1 MPPARLG
8 PPPTASE
15 DLRARVP
22 APMLTALEITLLL
35 LAASI
40 VSVLLLR
47 AVGMPALVAYLLVGV
62 VLGPYAG
69 NLAANSDAVHTLAE
83 LGVVFLMFTLGL
95 EFNLSKLSAMRRF
108 VFGLGSAQ
116 VVTTIGVAMLAAALL
131 PAAWIAVAM
140 PGGLDWRGALALG
153 GAVAMS
159 STALVSKLLAERHAL
174 ETDHGR
180 RVFAVLLFQDLALIP
195 LLIVIPALG
204 GGRDDWWLPVGWA
217 LAKAAVLLVVL
228 LRFGPP
234 LMQGWFLRVARQ
246 RSHELFTLNILLAA
260 LLFAWLTK
268 KAGLSMELGAFV
280 AGMLISETEY
290 RYQVEEDIKPFRD
303 ILLGLFFITIGMKL
317 DLGVV
322 LGSWPLVALYL
333 TLPILLKFAIVV
345 AVARAMGDSAPVAIR
360 SGVWLAQAGE
370 FAFVLLALAADSSLL
385 APATLQP
392 MLAAMLL
399 SMLASPWLIARADW
413 LALRV
418 SNEEWLQRSLD
429 LQKIAARSL
438 SRDRHVV
445 ICGYGRSGQS
455 LAHVLEAEKVP
466 FVALDLDPDR
476 VREAASAGESVVYGD
491 ATRRETLLAA
501 GVHRASVL
509 VVTYDDTPTAIR
521 LLHQVRALA
530 PQLPVVVRTATD
542 ADLERLREAG
552 ATEVVPEVVEGSL
565 MLASHA
571 LALTGAPLA
580 RVLRRI
586 RAIRE
591 DRYSLLRGWFH
602 GADDREAET
611 IETDHQRLH
620 AVTLLAGSAAVGRA
634 LSSLPLDGCEV
645 SALVRGG
652 RRQREWPD
660 DLRLQPGDT
669 LVLAGTVEQVNAAE
683 ARLLRP

>member
-1 MPPARLG
+1 
-8 PPPTASE
+8 
-15 DLRARVP
+15 
-22 APMLTALEITLLL
+22 MLSALEITLLL
-35 LAASI
+35 LLASI
-40 VSVLLLR
+40 VAVLLLR

-69 NLAANSDAVHTLAE
+69 NLAANTAAVHTLAE

-95 EFNLSKLSAMRRF
+95 EFNLAKLSAMRRF

-116 VVTTIGVAMLAAALL
+116 VLATIVAVMLTMIVL
-131 PAAWIAVAM
+131 PAAWLGWLM
-140 PGGLDWRGALALG
+140 PAELDWRGALALG

-204 GGRDDWWLPVGWA
+204 NGDAQWWVSVAWA
-217 LAKAAVLLVVL
+217 LAKAAALLVVL
-228 LRFGPP
+228 LRFGQP
-234 LMQGWFLRVARQ
+234 LMHHWFLRVARQ

-290 RYQVEEDIKPFRD
+290 RHQVEEDIKPFRD

-317 DLGVV
+317 ELAVV
-322 LGSWPLVALYL
+322 LESWHQVALYA
-333 TLPILLKFAIVV
+333 TLPIVLKFGLVV
-345 AVARAMGDSAPVAIR
+345 AIARAMGDSAPVAIR
-360 SGVWLAQAGE
+360 TGVWLAQAGE
-370 FAFVLLALAADSSLL
+370 FAFVLLALAADSALIPQ
-385 APATLQP
+385 AELQP
-392 MLAAMLL
+392 VMAAMLL
-399 SMLASPWLIARADW
+399 SLLASPWLIGRADW

-418 SNEEWLQRSLD
+418 SQQEWLERSLQ
-429 LQKIAARSL
+429 LQTIAARSL
-438 SRDRHVV
+438 SRDRHII

-501 GVHRASVL
+501 GIHRASVL
-509 VVTYDDTPTAIR
+509 VVTYDDTPAAER
-521 LLHQVRALA
+521 LLARVRELA
-530 PQLPVVVRTATD
+530 PQLPVVIRTATD
-542 ADLERLREAG
+542 ADLDRLRAAG

-571 LALTGAPLA
+571 LALAGTPLA

-586 RAIRE
+586 RTIRE
-591 DRYSLLRGWFH
+591 DRYTLLRGYFH
-602 GADDREAET
+602 GADDQESET
-611 IETDHQRLH
+611 IESDHLRLH
-620 AVTLLAGSAAVGRA
+620 AVTVPAGAGLVGQPLSA
-634 LSSLPLDGCEV
+634 LPLEGCTL

-652 RRQREWPD
+652 RRQLEWPR
-660 DLRLQPGDT
+660 DLALQAGDT
-669 LVLAGTVEQVNAAE
+669 LVLSGTVEQVGAAE
-683 ARLLRP
+683 VRLLRA

>member
-1 MPPARLG
+1 
-8 PPPTASE
+8 
-15 DLRARVP
+15 
-22 APMLTALEITLLL
+22 MLTALEVTLLL

-40 VSVLLLR
+40 VAVLLLR
-47 AVGMPALVAYLLVGV
+47 GLGMPALVAYLMVGV

-69 NLAANSDAVHTLAE
+69 NLAANTDAVHLLAE

-116 VVTTIGVAMLAAALL
+116 VFATIGAVMLVAVVM
-131 PAAWIAVAM
+131 PAAWLAWAL
-140 PGGLDWRGALALG
+140 PGGLDWRGALVLG
-153 GAVAMS
+153 SAVAMS
-159 STALVSKLLAERHAL
+159 STALVSKLLAERRAL
-174 ETDHGR
+174 ETEHGR
-180 RVFAVLLFQDLALIP
+180 RIFAVLLFQDLALIP

-204 GGRDDWWLPVGWA
+204 GGQADWWMPVGFA
-217 LAKAAVLLVVL
+217 LAKAALLLVVL

-234 LMQGWFLRVARQ
+234 LMHHWFLRVARQ

-260 LLFAWLTK
+260 LFFAWLTK

-290 RYQVEEDIKPFRD
+290 RHQVEEDIKPFRD

-322 LGSWPLVALYL
+322 LQSWPLVLACT
-333 TLPILLKFAIVV
+333 TLPILLKFGLVV
-345 AVARAMGDSAPVAIR
+345 AISRAMGDPAPIAIR
-360 SGVWLAQAGE
+360 TGVWLAQAGE
-370 FAFVLLALAADSSLL
+370 FAFVLLALAADSTLL
-385 APATLQP
+385 APDMLQP

-399 SMLASPWLIARADW
+399 SMLASPWLIGRADW
-413 LALRV
+413 IALRV
-418 SNEEWLQRSLD
+418 SQQEWLQRSLQ
-429 LQKIAARSL
+429 LQTIAARSL
-438 SRDRHVV
+438 SRDRHIL

-455 LAHVLEAEKVP
+455 LAHVLEAERVP

-509 VVTYDDTPTAIR
+509 VVTYDDTPTALR
-521 LLHQVRALA
+521 LLRLVRVLA
-530 PQLPVVVRTATD
+530 PQLPVVGRSATV
-542 ADLERLREAG
+542 AVLERLREAG

-571 LALTGAPLA
+571 LALNGVPLA

-586 RAIRE
+586 RSVRE
-591 DRYSLLRGWFH
+591 DRYSLLRGYFH
-602 GADDREAET
+602 GADDQETET
-611 IETDHQRLH
+611 IEADHLRLH
-620 AVTLLAGSAAVGRA
+620 AVTVVAGASAVGQPLSA
-634 LSSLPLDGCEV
+634 LALEGCSI

-652 RRQREWPD
+652 RRRLEWPA
-660 DLRLQPGDT
+660 DLAVEAGDT
-669 LVLAGTVEQVNAAE
+669 LVLSGTVEQVSSAE
-683 ARLLRP
+683 TRLQRAGTPSRP

>member
-1 MPPARLG
+1 
-8 PPPTASE
+8 
-15 DLRARVP
+15 
-22 APMLTALEITLLL
+22 MLTALEITLLL

-40 VSVLLLR
+40 VAVLLLR

-69 NLAANSDAVHTLAE
+69 NLAANTDAVHTLAE

-95 EFNLSKLSAMRRF
+95 EFNLSKLGAMRRF
-108 VFGLGSAQ
+108 VLGLGSAQ

-204 GGRDDWWLPVGWA
+204 GGRDDWLLPVGWA

-268 KAGLSMELGAFV
+268 QAGLSMELGAFV

-360 SGVWLAQAGE
+360 TGVWLAQAGE
-370 FAFVLLALAADSSLL
+370 FAFVLLALAADSALL

-399 SMLASPWLIARADW
+399 SMLASPWLIGRADW

-418 SNEEWLQRSLD
+418 SNQEWLQRSLD

-611 IETDHQRLH
+611 IEIDHQRLH
-620 AVTLLAGSAAVGRA
+620 AVTLLAGSAAVGRP
-634 LSSLPLDGCEV
+634 LSSLTLDGCEV

-652 RRQREWPD
+652 RRQREWPE

-669 LVLAGTVEQVNAAE
+669 LVLAGTVEQVHAAE

>member
-1 MPPARLG
+1 
-8 PPPTASE
+8 
-15 DLRARVP
+15 
-22 APMLTALEITLLL
+22 MLTALEITLLL

-40 VSVLLLR
+40 VAVLLLR

-69 NLAANSDAVHTLAE
+69 NLAANTDAVHTLAE

-95 EFNLSKLSAMRRF
+95 EFNLSKLGAMRRF
-108 VFGLGSAQ
+108 VLGLGSAQ

-204 GGRDDWWLPVGWA
+204 GGRDDWLLPVGWA

-268 KAGLSMELGAFV
+268 QAGLSMELGAFV

-360 SGVWLAQAGE
+360 TGVWLAQAGE
-370 FAFVLLALAADSSLL
+370 FAFVLLALAADSALL

-399 SMLASPWLIARADW
+399 SMLASPWLIGRADW

-418 SNEEWLQRSLD
+418 SNQEWLQRSLD

-611 IETDHQRLH
+611 IEIDHQRLH
-620 AVTLLAGSAAVGRA
+620 AVTLLAGSAAVGRP
-634 LSSLPLDGCEV
+634 LSSLTLDGCEV

-652 RRQREWPD
+652 RRQREWPEE
-660 DLRLQPGDT
+660 LRLQPGDT
-669 LVLAGTVEQVNAAE
+669 LVLAGTVEQVHAAE

>member
-1 MPPARLG
+1 
-8 PPPTASE
+8 
-15 DLRARVP
+15 
-22 APMLTALEITLLL
+22 MLSALEVTLLL

-40 VSVLLLR
+40 VAVLLLR
-47 AVGMPALVAYLLVGV
+47 FLGMPALVAYLLVGV
-62 VLGPYAG
+62 VLGPWAG
-69 NLAANSDAVHTLAE
+69 NLAADTPAVHTLAE

-95 EFNLSKLSAMRRF
+95 EFNLSKLRTMRRF
-108 VFGLGSAQ
+108 VLGLGSAQ
-116 VVTTIGVAMLAAALL
+116 VAATIVAVMLAVVLL
-131 PAAWIAVAM
+131 PLMLPAGMLPADV
-140 PGGLDWRGALALG
+140 DWRGALALG

-204 GGRDDWWLPVGWA
+204 SGQADWWKAIGWA

-234 LMQGWFLRVARQ
+234 LMHHWFLRVARQ

-268 KAGLSMELGAFV
+268 QAGLSMELGAFV

-317 DLGVV
+317 DLAVV
-322 LGSWPLVALYL
+322 MQSWGQVAIYA
-333 TLPILLKFAIVV
+333 TLPILLKFGLVV
-345 AVARAMGDSAPVAIR
+345 AIARAMGDPAPVAIR
-360 SGVWLAQAGE
+360 TGVWLAQAGE
-370 FAFVLLALAADSSLL
+370 FAFVLLALAADSTLVP
-385 APATLQP
+385 PAALQP

-399 SMLASPWLIARADW
+399 SMLASPWLIGRADW

-418 SNEEWLQRSLD
+418 SQQEWLQRSLQ
-429 LQKIAARSL
+429 LQTIAQRSL
-438 SRDRHVV
+438 SRDRHIL

-509 VVTYDDTPTAIR
+509 VITYDDTPEAIR
-521 LLHQVRALA
+521 LLRLVRSLA
-530 PQLPVVVRTATD
+530 PQLPVVVRTSTD
-542 ADLERLREAG
+542 ADLERLRDAG
-552 ATEVVPEVVEGSL
+552 ATEVVPEVIEGSL

-571 LALTGAPLA
+571 LALNGAPLA

-586 RAIRE
+586 RSIRE
-591 DRYSLLRGWFH
+591 DRYSLLRGYFH
-602 GADDREAET
+602 GADDHEIET
-611 IETDHQRLH
+611 IESDHLRLH
-620 AVTLLAGSAAVGRA
+620 AVTVPATSTSVGCP
-634 LSSLPLDGCEV
+634 LSRLPLEGCTV
-645 SALVRGG
+645 TALVRGG
-652 RRQREWPD
+652 RRRLDIPA
-660 DLRLQPGDT
+660 DLVLEGGDT
-669 LVLAGTVEQVNAAE
+669 LVLSGTVEQVNAAE
-683 ARLLRP
+683 ARLVRD

>member
-1 MPPARLG
+1 
-8 PPPTASE
+8 
-15 DLRARVP
+15 
-22 APMLTALEITLLL
+22 MLTALEITLLL

-40 VSVLLLR
+40 VAVPLLR
-47 AVGMPALVAYLLVGV
+47 ALGMPALVAYLLVGV
-62 VLGPYAG
+62 VLGPWAG
-69 NLAANSDAVHTLAE
+69 NLSANSAAVHTLAE

-95 EFNLSKLSAMRRF
+95 EFNLSKLTAMRRF
-108 VFGLGSAQ
+108 VFGLGSLQ
-116 VVTTIGVAMLAAALL
+116 VAATIAAVVAAVVLL
-131 PAAWIAVAM
+131 PGAWIAQVL
-140 PGGLDWRGALALG
+140 PGGVDWRGALVLG

-174 ETDHGR
+174 ETEHGR
-180 RVFAVLLFQDLALIP
+180 RVVAVLLFQDLALIP

-204 GGRDDWWLPVGWA
+204 GGQDDWWLPLGWA

-234 LMQGWFLRVARQ
+234 LMRHWFLRVARQ
-246 RSHELFTLNILLAA
+246 RSHELFTLNILLAV
-260 LLFAWLTK
+260 LLFPWLTK
-268 KAGLSMELGAFV
+268 QAGLSMELGAFV

-322 LGSWPLVALYL
+322 LESWPLVLACA
-333 TLPILLKFAIVV
+333 TLPILLKFGLVV
-345 AVARAMGDSAPVAIR
+345 AASRLMGDAAPVAIR
-360 SGVWLAQAGE
+360 TGVWLAQAGE
-370 FAFVLLALAADSSLL
+370 FAFVLLALAVDSSLI
-385 APATLQP
+385 APSTLQP

-399 SMLASPWLIARADW
+399 SMLASPWLIGRADW

-418 SNEEWLQRSLD
+418 TQQEWLQRSLQ
-429 LQKIAARSL
+429 LQTIAARSL
-438 SRDRHVV
+438 SRDRHIL

-455 LAHVLEAEKVP
+455 LAHVLEAEQVP

-476 VREAASAGESVVYGD
+476 VREAACAGESVVYGD

-509 VVTYDDTPTAIR
+509 VVTYDDTAGAVR
-521 LLHQVRALA
+521 LLHLVRALA
-530 PQLPVVVRTATD
+530 PQLPVVVRTSTD
-542 ADLERLREAG
+542 ADLERLLEAG
-552 ATEVVPEVVEGSL
+552 ATEVVPEIVEGSL

-571 LALTGAPLA
+571 LALNGVPLA

-591 DRYSLLRGWFH
+591 GRYSLLRGYFH
-602 GADDREAET
+602 GADDREGET
-611 IETDHQRLH
+611 IEIDHLRLH
-620 AVTLLAGSAAVGRA
+620 AVTVPVAAAVVGQRLA
-634 LSSLPLDGCEV
+634 DLPLEGCAI

-652 RRQREWPD
+652 RRRLEWPD
-660 DLRLQPGDT
+660 ALTLLSGDT
-669 LVLAGTVEQVNAAE
+669 LVLSGTVEQVNAAE
-683 ARLLRP
+683 ARLVRTGAPVRP

>member
-1 MPPARLG
+1 
-8 PPPTASE
+8 
-15 DLRARVP
+15 
-22 APMLTALEITLLL
+22 MLTALEITLLL

-40 VSVLLLR
+40 VAVLLLR

-69 NLAANSDAVHTLAE
+69 NLAANTDAVHTLAE

-95 EFNLSKLSAMRRF
+95 EFNLSKLGAMRRF
-108 VFGLGSAQ
+108 VLGLGSAQ

-204 GGRDDWWLPVGWA
+204 GGRDDWLLPVGWA
-217 LAKAAVLLVVL
+217 LAKAALLLVVL

-268 KAGLSMELGAFV
+268 QAGLSMELGAFV

-360 SGVWLAQAGE
+360 TGVWLAQAGE
-370 FAFVLLALAADSSLL
+370 FAFVLLALAADSALL

-399 SMLASPWLIARADW
+399 SMLASPWLIGRADW

-418 SNEEWLQRSLD
+418 SNQEWLQRSLD

-571 LALTGAPLA
+571 LALTGVPLA

-611 IETDHQRLH
+611 IEIDHQRLH
-620 AVTLLAGSAAVGRA
+620 AVTLLAGSAAVGRP
-634 LSSLPLDGCEV
+634 LSSLTLDGCEV

-652 RRQREWPD
+652 RRQREWPE

-669 LVLAGTVEQVNAAE
+669 LVLAGTVEQVHAAE

>member
-1 MPPARLG
+1 
-8 PPPTASE
+8 
-15 DLRARVP
+15 
-22 APMLTALEITLLL
+22 MLTALEVTLLL

-40 VSVLLLR
+40 AAVLLLR
-47 AVGMPALVAYLLVGV
+47 AFGMPALVAYLLVGV

-69 NLAANSDAVHTLAE
+69 NLAANTEAVHTLAE

-95 EFNLSKLSAMRRF
+95 EFSLPKLVAMRRF
-108 VFGLGSAQ
+108 VLGLGSMQ
-116 VVTTIGVAMLAAALL
+116 VLATIGAVMLVAVLL
-131 PAAWIAVAM
+131 PAAWLAVVL

-153 GAVAMS
+153 GALAMS
-159 STALVSKLLAERHAL
+159 STALVSKMLAERREL
-174 ETDHGR
+174 ESEHGK

-204 GGRDDWWLPVGWA
+204 NGEGDWWMAIGWA

-317 DLGVV
+317 DLAVV
-322 LGSWPLVALYL
+322 LQSWQLVLLYA
-333 TLPILLKFAIVV
+333 TLPILLKFGLVALIV
-345 AVARAMGDSAPVAIR
+345 RGMRDTAPTAIR
-360 SGVWLAQAGE
+360 CGVWLAQAGE
-370 FAFVLLALAADSSLL
+370 FGFVLLALAADSRLL
-385 APATLQP
+385 AGPMLQP
-392 MLAAMLL
+392 VLAAMLL
-399 SMLASPWLIARADW
+399 SMLASPWLIGRADW
-413 LALRV
+413 LAMRV
-418 SNEEWLQRSLD
+418 SGQEWLQRSLQ
-429 LQKIAARSL
+429 LQTIAARSF
-438 SRDRHVV
+438 SRDRHII

-476 VREAASAGESVVYGD
+476 VREAASAGESVVFGD

-509 VVTYDDTPTAIR
+509 VVTYDDTHQAVR
-521 LLHQVRALA
+521 LLHLVRALA

-542 ADLERLREAG
+542 ADLERLLAAG
-552 ATEVVPEVVEGSL
+552 ATEVVPEVVEGGL

-571 LALTGAPLA
+571 LALNGAPLS

-591 DRYSLLRGWFH
+591 DRYRLLRGYFH
-602 GADDREAET
+602 GADDQETET
-611 IETDHQRLH
+611 IEEDHLRLH
-620 AVTLLAGSAAVGRA
+620 AVTVPAGASAIGLALDALSLAGCTVN
-634 LSSLPLDGCEV
+634 
-645 SALVRGG
+645 ALVRGG
-652 RRQREWPD
+652 RRRLDLPPD
-660 DLRLQPGDT
+660 LLLEAGDT

-683 ARLLRP
+683 SRLLRTRA

>member
-1 MPPARLG
+1 
-8 PPPTASE
+8 
-15 DLRARVP
+15 
-22 APMLTALEITLLL
+22 MLTALEITLLL

-40 VSVLLLR
+40 VAVLLLR
-47 AVGMPALVAYLLVGV
+47 SLGMPALVAYLLVGV

-69 NLAANSDAVHTLAE
+69 NLAANSEAVHTLAE

-95 EFNLSKLSAMRRF
+95 EFNLAKLSAMRRF
-108 VFGLGSAQ
+108 VFGLGSLQ
-116 VVTTIGVAMLAAALL
+116 VAATIGAVMLAAVVL
-131 PAAWIAVAM
+131 PAAWLAWVL
-140 PGGLDWRGALALG
+140 PGGIDWRGALALG

-174 ETDHGR
+174 ETEHGKR
-180 RVFAVLLFQDLALIP
+180 IFAVLLFQDLALIP

-204 GGRDDWWLPVGWA
+204 GGQADWWMPIGWA

-234 LMQGWFLRVARQ
+234 LMHHWFLRVARQ
-246 RSHELFTLNILLAA
+246 RSHELFSLNILLAA

-268 KAGLSMELGAFV
+268 QAGLSMELGAFV

-322 LGSWPLVALYL
+322 LDSWPVVLAAS
-333 TLPILLKFAIVV
+333 TLPILLKFGVVV
-345 AVARAMGDSAPVAIR
+345 AASRAMGDTAPVAIR
-360 SGVWLAQAGE
+360 TGVWLAQAGE
-370 FAFVLLALAADSSLL
+370 FAFVLLALAADTALL

-392 MLAAMLL
+392 VLAAMLL
-399 SMLASPWLIARADW
+399 SMLASPWLIGRADW

-418 SNEEWLQRSLD
+418 SQQEWLQRSLQ
-429 LQKIAARSL
+429 LQTIAARSL
-438 SRDRHVV
+438 SRDKHIL

-509 VVTYDDTPTAIR
+509 VVTYDDTAGAIR
-521 LLHQVRALA
+521 LLHLVRALA
-530 PQLPVVVRTATD
+530 PQLPVVVRTSTD

-571 LALTGAPLA
+571 LALNGAPLA

-586 RAIRE
+586 RSIRE
-591 DRYSLLRGWFH
+591 DRYSLLRGYFH

-611 IETDHQRLH
+611 IETDHLRLH
-620 AVTLLAGSAAVGRA
+620 AVTVPAGSAVQGQA
-634 LSSLPLDGCEV
+634 LAALPLEGCSI

-652 RRQREWPD
+652 RRQLEWPD
-660 DLRLQPGDT
+660 DLELQPGDT
-669 LVLAGTVEQVNAAE
+669 LVLCGTVEQVDAAE
-683 ARLLRP
+683 ARLLRAGAPVRS

>member
-1 MPPARLG
+1 
-8 PPPTASE
+8 
-15 DLRARVP
+15 
-22 APMLTALEITLLL
+22 
-35 LAASI
+35 
-40 VSVLLLR
+40 
-47 AVGMPALVAYLLVGV
+47 
-62 VLGPYAG
+62 
-69 NLAANSDAVHTLAE
+69 
-83 LGVVFLMFTLGL
+83 
-95 EFNLSKLSAMRRF
+95 
-108 VFGLGSAQ
+108 AQ

-204 GGRDDWWLPVGWA
+204 GGRDDWLLPVGWA

-268 KAGLSMELGAFV
+268 QAGLSMELGAFV

-360 SGVWLAQAGE
+360 TGVWLAQAGE
-370 FAFVLLALAADSSLL
+370 FAFVLLALAADSALL

-399 SMLASPWLIARADW
+399 SMLASPWLIGRADW

-418 SNEEWLQRSLD
+418 SNQEWLQRSLD

-571 LALTGAPLA
+571 LALTGVPLA

-611 IETDHQRLH
+611 IEIDHQRLH
-620 AVTLLAGSAAVGRA
+620 AVTLLAGSAAVGRP
-634 LSSLPLDGCEV
+634 LSSLTLDGCEV

-652 RRQREWPD
+652 RRQREWPEE
-660 DLRLQPGDT
+660 LRLQPGDT
-669 LVLAGTVEQVNAAE
+669 LVLAGTVEQVHAAE

>member
-1 MPPARLG
+1 
-8 PPPTASE
+8 
-15 DLRARVP
+15 
-22 APMLTALEITLLL
+22 MLSALEVTLLL

-40 VSVLLLR
+40 AAVLLLR
-47 AVGMPALVAYLLVGV
+47 AVGMPPLVAYLLVGV

-69 NLAANSDAVHTLAE
+69 NLSADSAAVHTLAE

-95 EFNLSKLSAMRRF
+95 EFSLPKLAAMRRF

-116 VVTTIGVAMLAAALL
+116 VAATIGAVMVAAILV
-131 PAAWIAVAM
+131 PAAWVATVM

-153 GAVAMS
+153 GALAMS
-159 STALVSKLLAERHAL
+159 STALVSKMLAERHEL
-174 ETDHGR
+174 ETEHGK

-204 GGRDDWWLPVGWA
+204 SGQDDWWMTIGWA

-268 KAGLSMELGAFV
+268 KAGLSLELGAFV

-290 RYQVEEDIKPFRD
+290 RHQVEEDIKPFRD

-317 DLGVV
+317 DLAVV
-322 LGSWPLVALYL
+322 LESWQLVLLYA
-333 TLPILLKFAIVV
+333 TLPILLKFGLV
-345 AVARAMGDSAPVAIR
+345 AGLVRAMGDPAPVAIR

-370 FAFVLLALAADSSLL
+370 FGFVLLALAANSKLL
-385 APATLQP
+385 SEPTLQP

-399 SMLASPWLIARADW
+399 SMLASPWLIGRADW

-418 SNEEWLQRSLD
+418 SGQEWLQRSLQ

-438 SRDRHVV
+438 SSDRHII

-455 LAHVLEAEKVP
+455 LAHVLEAERVSY
-466 FVALDLDPDR
+466 VALDLDPDR
-476 VREAASAGESVVYGD
+476 VREAASAGETVVFGD

-509 VVTYDDTPTAIR
+509 VITFHDTHAAIR
-521 LLHQVRALA
+521 LLQKVRVLA
-530 PQLPVVVRTATD
+530 PQLPVLVGTATD
-542 ADLERLREAG
+542 ADLDRLREAG

-571 LALTGAPLA
+571 LALNGAPLA

-586 RAIRE
+586 RSIRE
-591 DRYSLLRGWFH
+591 DRYSLLRDYFH
-602 GADDREAET
+602 GADDMEIET
-611 IETDHQRLH
+611 IEAEKRRLH
-620 AVTLLAGSAAVGRA
+620 AVTVPVGAASIGQPVATLALAGCTVDAV
-634 LSSLPLDGCEV
+634 
-645 SALVRGG
+645 VREG
-652 RRQREWPD
+652 RRSRELPP
-660 DLRLQPGDT
+660 DLRVQAGDT

-683 ARLLRP
+683 ARLVRA